1 MHARQLG
8 ADCIGR
14 GSGKSQ
20 RCAIGRRGGRLT
32 RAGRRTRRTRECS
45 RWSPMVLDES
55 IVVGRV
61 KRDGHETDD
70 AAVGRVV
77 PLVVR
82 CARRHKGAAT
92 LAPEQELAPKREVK
106 QCARAA
112 HDEAIP
118 SQK

>member
-1 MHARQLG
+1 
-8 ADCIGR
+8 
-14 GSGKSQ
+14 
-20 RCAIGRRGGRLT
+20 
-32 RAGRRTRRTRECS
+32 
-45 RWSPMVLDES
+45 MVCDEPTM
-55 IVVGRV
+55 VVGRV

-92 LAPEQELAPKREVK
+92 LATEQELARKREVK
-106 QCARAA
+106 QRARAA
-112 HDEAIP
+112 HDVAMP